1 MERDSGYALCLP
13 CPPSPPLEPS
23 GFSQG
28 KAFSPRQWSMTVC
41 HHTAA
46 GMIATNLWEK
56 DEVRLRG
63 GKTTERSGEAGLVP
77 RLLSQRKGE
86 QGLWHIILAPKDTPE
101 HQPCIWPGGSNP
113 ETRWPRSQ
121 RPHLWVSISQ
131 EHVALEGQFPHHTHC
146 TLLCAGPRP
155 DWASISTLPQLS
167 CDCASTPLTVGRGTH
182 THTHTHT
189 RSHSGSWRHLG
200 TSFRESLCTV
210 WARLDSRLQNVEP
223 SKGNEP

>member
-23 GFSQG
+23 GFSQR

-86 QGLWHIILAPKDTPE
+86 QGLWHIISGSEGHPRASALHLARGVKPGDSVAQISAATPLGLYL
-101 HQPCIWPGGSNP
+101 PGTRGPGGPVPPPHPLHPALCRPS
-113 ETRWPRSQ
+113 PRLGL
-121 RPHLWVSISQ
+121 HLY
-131 EHVALEGQFPHHTHC
+131 PTP
-146 TLLCAGPRP
+146 TLL
-155 DWASISTLPQLS
+155 
-167 CDCASTPLTVGRGTH
+167 DCASTPLTVGRGTH

>member
-13 CPPSPPLEPS
+13 CPLSPPLEPS
-23 GFSQG
+23 GFSQR

-86 QGLWHIILAPKDTPE
+86 QGLWHIISGSEGHPRASALHLARGVKPGDSVAQISAATPLGLYL
-101 HQPCIWPGGSNP
+101 PGTRGPGGPVPPPHPLHPALCRPS
-113 ETRWPRSQ
+113 PRLGL
-121 RPHLWVSISQ
+121 HLYPTPTLLRLCIHTAHGW
-131 EHVALEGQFPHHTHC
+131 EGYTHAHTHAHSL
-146 TLLCAGPRP
+146 TLRL
-155 DWASISTLPQLS
+155 LE
-167 CDCASTPLTVGRGTH
+167 TP
-182 THTHTHT
+182 
-189 RSHSGSWRHLG
+189 WHL
-200 TSFRESLCTV
+200 F
-210 WARLDSRLQNVEP
+210 P
-223 SKGNEP
+223 